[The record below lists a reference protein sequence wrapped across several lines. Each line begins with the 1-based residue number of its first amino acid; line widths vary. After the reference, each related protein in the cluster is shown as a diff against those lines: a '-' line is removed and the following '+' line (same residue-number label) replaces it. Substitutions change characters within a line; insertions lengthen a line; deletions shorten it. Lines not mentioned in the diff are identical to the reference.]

1 MGQAYRLILPH
12 LIFFVIQPF
21 RCLRCIPGTL
31 FPFHGG
37 WLKQTGMGHS
47 IVGRTHRLRN
57 ILVVRGTSNS
67 FGVLYSILFV
77 RRTHKISSR
86 ASFPYSKLTG
96 RAGKH
101 PGGTFAGPA
110 GKKNRIEYTKT
121 VARPTNDENVAQTM
135 RPPDDAMAHTSLFQ
149 PTSMEGEERTGDASQ
164 APERLDDE
172 KNEVR

>member
-37 WLKQTGMGHS
+37 WLKQTGKGHS

-67 FGVLYSILFV
+67 FGVLYSILFA
-77 RRTHKISSR
+77 RRTRKR
-86 ASFPYSKLTG
+86 TTWVLPRPTG
-96 RAGKH
+96 QFTVRKRR
-101 PGGTFAGPA
+101 PGGDFVGPA
-110 GKKNRIEYTKT
+110 DKKNRIEYTKT